1 MAGYPNAFQTLYLNR
16 HRYLEYQT
24 EYPSRFRK
32 ADRPPVPSDNIGPY
46 KYIYNDAGNDIEFN
60 ADTIALVL
68 GISATQVKE
77 FKETGT
83 VNIEGLF
90 KYWEDEKATSD
101 GASLLEIARQEL
113 DMYNWH

>member
-1 MAGYPNAFQTLYLNR
+1 MGL
-16 HRYLEYQT
+16 
-24 EYPSRFRK
+24 
-32 ADRPPVPSDNIGPY
+32 Y
-46 KYIYNDAGNDIEFN
+46 KYIHNDAGNDIEFN

-90 KYWEDEKATSD
+90 KY
-101 GASLLEIARQEL
+101 
-113 DMYNWH
+113 